1 MKKLFISMGD
11 HISVRN
17 FTDGALMYRE
27 LPASDIAD
35 LVTETRAAGGKVS
48 ACFEFGAVPSKKKKR
63 TFHELLAAFEKVTG
77 VQLTV
82 EDFTVKEQ
90 PDGEVFPNFN
100 FIPTVTD
107 DTRMLAVEY
116 FFSQREGAKD
126 FLESFEVSD
135 HSMNFHLF
143 EKIN

>member
-1 MKKLFISMGD
+1 MKNLFISMGD
-11 HISVRN
+11 SISVRN
-17 FTDGALMYRE
+17 FMDGALTYRQ
-27 LPASDIAD
+27 LTASDIAA
-35 LVTETRAAGGKVS
+35 LVTETRASGSQVS
-48 ACFEFGAVPSKKKKR
+48 AYFEFGAVPSKKKKR
-63 TFHELLAAFEKVTG
+63 TFHELLAAFKKITG

-82 EDFTVKEQ
+82 EDFTSENG

-126 FLESFEVSD
+126 FLENFEVSD

-143 EKIN
+143 EKID